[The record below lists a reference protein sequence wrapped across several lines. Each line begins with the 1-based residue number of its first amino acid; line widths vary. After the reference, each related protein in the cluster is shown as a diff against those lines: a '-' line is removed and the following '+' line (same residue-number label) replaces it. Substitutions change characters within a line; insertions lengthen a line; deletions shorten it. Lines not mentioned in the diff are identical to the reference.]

1 MTEEKI
7 QEGQQYGTIKIADEA
22 VATIASMAA
31 ANVAGVAGMSGG
43 MASGISEKLGKKNL
57 SKGVKVDVEDNTV
70 VIALYL
76 FVEFGV
82 KIPQLAHEIQNEVR
96 NTVENM
102 TGLQVKEVNIHVQ
115 GISFETIEANEQEEI
130 GE

>member
-1 MTEEKI
+1 MTEEKV
-7 QEGQQYGTIKIADEA
+7 QEEQQYGTIKIADEA

-31 ANVAGVAGMSGG
+31 AHVAGVAGMSGG